1 MPSPVSDANLDPGS
15 AEFAA
20 ELGALADQFADS
32 ISQPAILARDQQAEL
47 DGGDDIAQHLTT
59 ILQIPV
65 AVKAVLGSTSVPI
78 AKLMKLK
85 RGTILPLD
93 RRVGE
98 PIELVVNGR
107 VVARGEIV
115 VLEDGVPHLG
125 ISLTEVISRTSQTG
139 GEDQATRLAK
149 AFP

>member
-1 MPSPVSDANLDPGS
+1 MPSPATGANPIPETAD
-15 AEFAA
+15 FAA
-20 ELGALADQFADS
+20 ELGSLAEQFANSGD
-32 ISQPAILARDQQAEL
+32 QPAPLGRNSEGILGA
-47 DGGDDIAQHLTT
+47 GGDITQHLTT

-65 AVKAVLGSTSVPI
+65 AVKAVLGSTSVSI

-85 RGTILPLD
+85 RGTVLPLD

-98 PIELVVNGR
+98 PIELMVNGR

-125 ISLTEVISRTSQTG
+125 ISLTEVISRTGQSG
-139 GEDQATRLAK
+139 GEEPAGRLGQA
-149 AFP
+149 PP

>member
-1 MPSPVSDANLDPGS
+1 MMSSTVTDANSEAEP
-15 AEFAA
+15 AEFAV
-20 ELGALADQFADS
+20 ELGSLAEHFANSVSEPVAKDGD
-32 ISQPAILARDQQAEL
+32 AILEA
-47 DGGDDIAQHLTT
+47 GGDIAQHLTT

-98 PIELVVNGR
+98 PIELMVNGR

-125 ISLTEVISRTSQTG
+125 ISLTEVISRTSQTNS
-139 GEDQATRLAK
+139 EDPAGRSAK
-149 AFP
+149 AIS

>member
-47 DGGDDIAQHLTT
+47 DGGGDIAQHLTT